1 MMRRFLDFRAFFARL
16 AAIVLILSSVAVA
29 PAEARTR
36 QTPFPNPDVTMT
48 ILNLPSA
55 PPGQAAQ
62 APGVGVVTTPA
73 ILFTPT
79 AGENVHGPAIVM
91 LDRGPGSNPL
101 RQGQSTR
108 FLAERLAAR
117 GYTVLSLYSQLQ
129 RSYSLFPFSAV
140 QPQIDAALVFMEER
154 GYEDFVLAGNG
165 YGAIAA
171 ADYLANNPDTPFDA
185 PGTKRV
191 MAVVMLSPLT
201 ELRRYPRA
209 GLDGPDY
216 EATAAYAARSVAA
229 GTGRFPAGNTVEVGA
244 VGVAADPWLAAGPYN
259 GPSEQ
264 FTQYWGPE
272 AAARNDAVL
281 AALTVPTLVIGAGLD
296 PTYSQTR
303 LTGLVGDAP
312 IQTVSYDQ
320 TGADFAG
327 AEDRAADDVAA
338 FLTQHA
344 LGVRPRII
352 ETVIDVTADDG
363 TSLPAVI
370 YAPEGGSAAD
380 KPAILFV
387 HGRTGD
393 TVQSSGHWVGWRLA
407 QLGYTVFTPSFRIS
421 GTAGFASST
430 MNEQA
435 DDMARWTDAI
445 AAQGFTRLIA
455 VGHSNG
461 GIYISNYMAR
471 THDPRVLGVA
481 FMAPTVDERE
491 RTSRLDPNF
500 EAKLAEARTA
510 IDAGE
515 GQTHMIAL
523 MSAQTFW
530 DLNNPSTVGTH
541 TARIAEYSVP
551 TLSLVGR
558 LDPLFTDS
566 DFLDRFMAAQAPG
579 KAELIWLENGT
590 HGMRES
596 RAVVVHSIDDWIKR
610 TFGD

>member
-1 MMRRFLDFRAFFARL
+1 MPMFRTPSLTVVAASLALALGAGAMTPAHAQTAQVRFPSA
-16 AAIVLILSSVAVA
+16 
-29 PAEARTR
+29 
-36 QTPFPNPDVTMT
+36 DVEMT
-48 ILNLPSA
+48 IVNLPSA

-62 APGVGVVTTPA
+62 VPGGGVVVTPS
-73 ILFTPT
+73 ILFTPK
-79 AGENVHGPAIVM
+79 AGENIHGPVVVL

-129 RSYSLFPFSAV
+129 RGYSLFPFSAV
-140 QPQIDAALVFMEER
+140 GPQIDAALFFLEQR
-154 GYEDFVLAGNG
+154 GYEDFVLGGNG

-171 ADYLANNPDTPFDA
+171 ADYLATNPDTPFDA

-191 MAVVMLSPLT
+191 KAVVMLSPLT
-201 ELRRYPRA
+201 ELRRYPDA
-209 GLDGPDY
+209 GLESRDY
-216 EATAAYAARSVAA
+216 DATAAYAARSVAA
-229 GTGRFPAGNTVEVGA
+229 RTGRYPEGNTVEVGQ

-259 GPSEQ
+259 GPSET
-264 FTQYWGPE
+264 FTSYWGPD
-272 AAARNDAVL
+272 AAARNDADL
-281 AALTVPTLVIGAGLD
+281 RALTVPTLVIGAGRD
-296 PTYSQTR
+296 PTYSQARLQTLAGPAPITTR
-303 LTGLVGDAP
+303 LYERTE
-312 IQTVSYDQ
+312 
-320 TGADFAG
+320 ADFVG

-338 FLTQHA
+338 FLGAHG
-344 LGVRPRII
+344 LGVRTRVV
-352 ETVIDVTADDG
+352 ETVIDVTTDDG
-363 TSLPAVI
+363 TSLPAVV
-370 YAPEGGSAAD
+370 YAPEGGSSPD

-393 TVQSSGHWVGWRLA
+393 TIQSSGHWVGWRLA

-421 GTAGFASST
+421 GAAGFASSNMVEHT
-430 MNEQA
+430 E
-435 DDMARWTDAI
+435 DMVHWTDAV
-445 AAQGFTRLIA
+445 AAQGFDRMIA

-461 GIYISNYMAR
+461 GIYISNYMSR

-481 FMAPTVDERE
+481 FMAPTVNERE

-500 EAKLAEARTA
+500 EAKLAEAKAA
-510 IDAGE
+510 IDDGE

-530 DLNNPSTVGTH
+530 DVNNPNTTGTH
-541 TARIAEYSVP
+541 TERIADYSVP

-566 DFLDRFMAAQAPG
+566 DFLERFMAAQAPG
-579 KAELIWLENGT
+579 KAELIWLDGGT

-596 RAVVVHSIDDWIKR
+596 RRIVVSSIDDWIKR

>member
-1 MMRRFLDFRAFFARL
+1 MALAVGLFTTGSAHAQARQARFPSA
-16 AAIVLILSSVAVA
+16 
-29 PAEARTR
+29 
-36 QTPFPNPDVTMT
+36 DVVMT
-48 ILNLPSA
+48 IVNLPSA

-62 APGVGVVTTPA
+62 VPGGGLVTTPS
-73 ILFTPT
+73 ILFTPA
-79 AGENVHGPAIVM
+79 AGENIHGPVVVL

-117 GYTVLSLYSQLQ
+117 GYTVLSLYTHLQ
-129 RSYSLFPFSAV
+129 RGYSLFPFSAV
-140 QPQIDAALVFMEER
+140 AFQIDAALFFLEQR
-154 GYEDFVLAGNG
+154 GYEDFVLGGNG
-165 YGAIAA
+165 YGAIATA
-171 ADYLANNPDTPFDA
+171 EYLATNPDMPLDA

-191 MAVVMLSPLT
+191 KAVLMLSPLT
-201 ELRRYPRA
+201 ELRRYPQA
-209 GLDGPDY
+209 GLESRDY
-216 EATAAYAARSVAA
+216 DATAAYAARSVAA
-229 GTGRFPAGNTVEVGA
+229 RTGRYPAGNSVEVGA

-264 FTQYWGPE
+264 FVSYWGPD
-272 AAARNDAVL
+272 AAARNDADL
-281 AALTVPTLVIGAGLD
+281 RALRVPTLVIGAGRD

-303 LTGLVGDAP
+303 LQTLVGSGP
-312 IQTVSYDQ
+312 ITTRLYEAIE
-320 TGADFAG
+320 ADFAG
-327 AEDRAADDVAA
+327 AENRAADDIVA
-338 FLTQHA
+338 FLDEHG
-344 LGVRPRII
+344 LGVRARVVV
-352 ETVIDVTADDG
+352 TVIDVTADDG
-363 TSLPAVI
+363 TSLPAVV

-393 TVQSSGHWVGWRLA
+393 TIQSSGHWVGWRLA

-421 GTAGFASST
+421 GAAGFASSN
-430 MNEQA
+430 MAEQTE
-435 DDMARWTDAI
+435 DMTHWTDAV
-445 AAQGFTRLIA
+445 AAQGFNGMIA

-461 GIYISNYMAR
+461 GIYISNYMSR

-481 FMAPTVDERE
+481 FMAPTVNERE
-491 RTSRLDPNF
+491 RTSRLDPNL
-500 EAKLAEARTA
+500 EAKLAEAKAA

-530 DLNNPSTVGTH
+530 DVNGPNTTGMH
-541 TARIAEYSVP
+541 TERIADYSVP

-558 LDPLFTDS
+558 LDPLFTES
-566 DFLDRFMAAQAPG
+566 DFLDRFMAAQMPG
-579 KAELIWLENGT
+579 KAELIWLEGGT

-596 RAVVVHSIDDWIKR
+596 RKSVVSAIDDWIKR